1 MYLPNIVYQYLHPM
15 NKSKLKV
22 LLVDDDTI
30 YQYIACKTL
39 EATGLTGKITSCSN
53 GQEAY
58 QFLETNMNNQSE
70 LPDVILL
77 DVNMPV
83 MNGWEFLHAF
93 KNLHSPFL
101 KDIQIFLVTSSVNDA
116 DINYSQQFSNVQDYI
131 VKPLVKEKLSRVL
144 NSVSIS

>member
-1 MYLPNIVYQYLHPM
+1 M
-15 NKSKLKV
+15 NKSKAKV

-39 EATGLTGKITSCSN
+39 EATGLTSKITTCSN

-58 QFLETNMNNQSE
+58 KLLETNMNNQSE

-93 KNLHSPFL
+93 KNLHSPLL

-131 VKPLVKEKLSRVL
+131 VKPLVKDKLSRL
-144 NSVSIS
+144 LDSVCIS

>member
-1 MYLPNIVYQYLHPM
+1 M
-15 NKSKLKV
+15 STTKLKI

-39 EATGLTGKITSCSN
+39 ESTGLTEKITTCSN
-53 GQEAY
+53 GKEAFTY
-58 QFLETNMNNQSE
+58 LEENLNDTTA

-93 KNLHSPFL
+93 KRLHNASL
-101 KDIQIFLVTSSVNDA
+101 KDIRIFLVTSSVNDA
-116 DINYSQQFSNVQDYI
+116 DINYSRQFANVQDYI
-131 VKPLVKEKLSRVL
+131 VKPLAKDKLTKIL
-144 NSVSIS
+144 QPAIA

>member
-1 MYLPNIVYQYLHPM
+1 M
-15 NKSKLKV
+15 NKSKVKV

-39 EATGLTGKITSCSN
+39 EATGLTNKIVTCTN

-58 QFLETNMNNQSE
+58 KFLETNMNDQDE

-101 KDIQIFLVTSSVNDA
+101 KDIRIFLVTSSVNDA

-144 NSVSIS
+144 NSVCISS